1 MNKMKGICLLAHDAH
16 SRNIIMYFIEIVFLW
31 EMTEA
36 WFWYQKG
43 MLLAT
48 LWFQKKILCLKEKA
62 TVGLRE
68 KNVELYKDFP
78 LKWYKVVP
86 I

>member
-1 MNKMKGICLLAHDAH
+1 MNKMKGICLQAHDAH

-36 WFWYQKG
+36 WFWYQKK
-43 MLLAT
+43 MLL
-48 LWFQKKILCLKEKA
+48 LIPKENFVSQRKSNSEIVKRSLS
-62 TVGLRE
+62 TQG
-68 KNVELYKDFP
+68 FST
-78 LKWYKVVP
+78 KV